1 VLTLCEI
8 DQGFEP
14 LLVQNKTIKLAFAA
28 FLPDKGK
35 IVK

>member
-1 VLTLCEI
+1 MVGMLAMCEI

-28 FLPDKGK
+28 FLPST
-35 IVK
+35 